1 MSLKLTLR
9 AASYLRG
16 GDRYGHGP
24 QKFEVDGLPAGDAA
38 SISNHDVLKGWQ
50 IQISVN
56 GAFGDWT
63 GSFRSKEEALAALE
77 KTYSNET

>member
-1 MSLKLTLR
+1 MPLNLTLR
-9 AASYLRG
+9 QAAYLRG

-24 QKFEVDGLPAGDAA
+24 QKFEVEGLPEGDTA

-56 GAFGDWT
+56 DVLGEWT
-63 GSFRSKEEALAALE
+63 GSFRTKEDALAALE
-77 KTYSNET
+77 KTYSPES

>member
-9 AASYLRG
+9 AATYLRG

-24 QKFEVDGLPAGDAA
+24 QKYEVDGLPAGDAA
-38 SISNHDVLKGWQ
+38 AISNHDVLKGWQ

-56 GAFGDWT
+56 GVLGEWT
-63 GSFRSKEEALAALE
+63 GAFRTKEEALAALE
-77 KTYSNET
+77 KNRTHES